1 MLGWKPF
8 SVVILLLSLSGCG
21 AKFVYNNL
29 DWLVLEYVDDYVTL
43 TNDQESILEYR
54 LQALAKWHR
63 QTELPSYVEQIETL
77 RNMPKSDLTADF
89 ILAQRKSIKQQ
100 IKAIIA
106 QAAPDVYS
114 LAIQATPEQEQ
125 EFLEN
130 FNEEQSKYLD
140 KYLGLNDQ
148 ETRELYAE
156 KIGAGLDKWFGSI
169 TPKQQK
175 IVNSWANEMEITTPE
190 WRSYQTRILQTL
202 ERLFE
207 KKSDTG
213 YFQKTLMA
221 LLLEPESFYSE
232 KLSQQIEKNML
243 ISSEKIVL
251 LLDVA
256 TDKQWAH
263 YQGELKDLETLAR
276 DLM

>member
-8 SVVILLLSLSGCG
+8 SIVILILSLSGCG

-29 DWLVLEYVDDYVTL
+29 DWLILEYVDDYVTL
-43 TNDQESILEYR
+43 TNDQESILEFR

-63 QTELPSYVEQIETL
+63 QSELPSYVEQIETL
-77 RNMPKSDLTADF
+77 RNMPKSELTADF
-89 ILAQRKSIKQQ
+89 ILAQRVSIKQQ
-100 IKAIIA
+100 IKAIVA
-106 QAAPDVYS
+106 QAAPDVYA
-114 LAIQATPEQEQ
+114 LAVQATPEQEQ

-130 FNEEQSKYLD
+130 FNKEQSKHLD

-148 ETRELYAE
+148 ETRELYADR
-156 KIGAGLDKWFGSI
+156 IGAGIDKWLGSV
-169 TPKQQK
+169 TPKQQE

-190 WRSYQTRILQTL
+190 WRSYQSRILQTL
-202 ERLFE
+202 ALLFE

-232 KLSQQIEKNML
+232 KLSQQIEKNMI
-243 ISSEKIVL
+243 ISSEKIVM